1 MKKLLIL
8 FLMTTIFIGCD
19 NSKSEIELLIESM
32 AQKALLADAGT
43 AEYLKLNT
51 EMQAMIQNQA
61 NVIEG
66 DDVKTL
72 KDVHP
77 NQLGDWSKR
86 SFVFVDYSKI
96 DAQLAPAGKSVML

>member
-1 MKKLLIL
+1 
-8 FLMTTIFIGCD
+8 MTTIFIGCD
-19 NSKSEIELLIESM
+19 NSKSEIELLMESM

-66 DDVKTL
+66 DVTQEKYEKSMAEMKVFNEKMQKFIYDF
-72 KDVHP
+72 
-77 NQLGDWSKR
+77 QLDIDKIKSKKR
-86 SFVFVDYSKI
+86 KI
-96 DAQLAPAGKSVML
+96 N

>member
-19 NSKSEIELLIESM
+19 NSKSEIELLMESM

-66 DDVKTL
+66 DVTQEK
-72 KDVHP
+72 
-77 NQLGDWSKR
+77 
-86 SFVFVDYSKI
+86 YE
-96 DAQLAPAGKSVML
+96 KSMAEMKVY